1 MAQQEADLDRNWTK
15 STARSD
21 ELEALIVANKD
32 LVSAMHYH
40 RIYSVTRVGYN
51 SCYVDHLPVGVC
63 RIASSIPLT
72 KRADPRPQKSPSSFS
87 RGKSHV
93 RHYRVK
99 EAARY

>member
-1 MAQQEADLDRNWTK
+1 MAQQEAELDKNWTK

-32 LVSAMHYH
+32 FVSAMHYH
-40 RIYSVTRVGYN
+40 RIHSVNRVGYN
-51 SCYVDHLPVGVC
+51 SCYVDHLPVGVFC
-63 RIASSIPLT
+63 IASSILWT
-72 KRADPRPQKSPSSFS
+72 RRADPRPQMSPSSFS

-99 EAARY
+99 GAARY